1 LYAGAWAVHATH
13 PFPVHLALSR
23 SVFGRGPLFLCGI
36 AAAAIY
42 LRVGDRWRERLA
54 RTSRVPR
61 AAADVLVVAVII
73 ALELRLNAFPA
84 NSDWAWEL
92 SPAWHIVAG
101 PLWAALL
108 LLLVVA
114 PLLTKRLFC
123 NSVLTHLGLVSYSL
137 YLTHAPLIV
146 FGVAAVNAH
155 SPALLKS
162 RSAALGVEA
171 TLLALCVALA
181 SVTYALVERPILLRK
196 ERLR

>member
-1 LYAGAWAVHATH
+1 
-13 PFPVHLALSR
+13 
-23 SVFGRGPLFLCGI
+23 
-36 AAAAIY
+36 
-42 LRVGDRWRERLA
+42 
-54 RTSRVPR
+54 VPR

-155 SPALLKS
+155 SPALLKF

-181 SVTYALVERPILLRK
+181 SVTYALVERPILVRK